1 MNLQDLFKWFL
12 ILFDLSRDYG
22 DQTNVEWHHT
32 ILKGFQC
39 QSLWKLSQIEV
50 TQNDVLYFLIKKK
63 KGLNQD
69 RILGWGNRNVLC
81 VFLYTLTQL
90 QKLCVNV
97 LRNRL
102 KVLLLKDLLIEVEVK
117 HTHASVKTSLKFLV
131 NHKNKTEEE
140 TLEG

>member
-1 MNLQDLFKWFL
+1 M
-12 ILFDLSRDYG
+12 
-22 DQTNVEWHHT
+22 T
-32 ILKGFQC
+32 
-39 QSLWKLSQIEV
+39 QS
-50 TQNDVLYFLIKKK
+50 DVLYFLIKKI

-69 RILGWGNRNVLC
+69 RILGWGNRNI
-81 VFLYTLTQL
+81 LYTLTQL
-90 QKLCVNV
+90 QKLCVNF

>member
-1 MNLQDLFKWFL
+1 M
-12 ILFDLSRDYG
+12 
-22 DQTNVEWHHT
+22 T
-32 ILKGFQC
+32 
-39 QSLWKLSQIEV
+39 QS
-50 TQNDVLYFLIKKK
+50 DVLYFLIKKI

-69 RILGWGNRNVLC
+69 RILGWGNRNI
-81 VFLYTLTQL
+81 LYTLTQL

-117 HTHASVKTSLKFLV
+117 RTHASVKTSLKFLV

>member
-1 MNLQDLFKWFL
+1 M
-12 ILFDLSRDYG
+12 
-22 DQTNVEWHHT
+22 
-32 ILKGFQC
+32 
-39 QSLWKLSQIEV
+39 
-50 TQNDVLYFLIKKK
+50 
-63 KGLNQD
+63 
-69 RILGWGNRNVLC
+69 LC

-90 QKLCVNV
+90 QKLCVNF